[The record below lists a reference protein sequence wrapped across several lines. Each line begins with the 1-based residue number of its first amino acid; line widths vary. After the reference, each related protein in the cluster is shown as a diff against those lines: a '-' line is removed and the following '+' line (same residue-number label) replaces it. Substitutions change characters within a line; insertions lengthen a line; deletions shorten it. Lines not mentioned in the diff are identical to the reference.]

1 MTLNFKI
8 LQNECSLSLYQPL
21 HWQIYC
27 FCLQEAFRTRFYVFG
42 YNNLHVATAHE
53 DLGYALY
60 VHEYSTGNFD
70 EARYRQSF
78 IMLLSLFS
86 SVHANQTLCVTSV
99 YMSIASPFFP
109 TSLLYQFMQFV
120 CPCMNMYIVLWVL
133 QCNPFLFSTKTFEGF
148 ILILFKANS
157 V

>member
-1 MTLNFKI
+1 MDTTDSYDDFKR
-8 LQNECSLSLYQPL
+8 LQNECSLSLYQPP

-42 YNNLHVATAHE
+42 FNNLHVATAHE

-78 IMLLSLFS
+78 IMLVSLFS
-86 SVHANQTLCVTSV
+86 SFYTNQTNQTLCVSSV
-99 YMSIASPFFP
+99 YMWIASPYFP
-109 TSLLYQFMQFV
+109 NIIAVPL
-120 CPCMNMYIVLWVL
+120 
-133 QCNPFLFSTKTFEGF
+133 
-148 ILILFKANS
+148 
-157 V
+157 